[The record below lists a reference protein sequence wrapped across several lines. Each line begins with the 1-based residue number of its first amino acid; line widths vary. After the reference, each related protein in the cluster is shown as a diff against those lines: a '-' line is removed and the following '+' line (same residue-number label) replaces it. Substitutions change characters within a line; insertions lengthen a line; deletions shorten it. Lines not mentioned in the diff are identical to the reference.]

1 MTVSVA
7 STPGVAPPS
16 SWPAILQQATIEVFS
31 MMTGL
36 EIAAITEPAAQIAV
50 EGAGMTVT
58 GTVGIAGAISA
69 IFSMRC
75 SADCAAAIAS
85 GMLGISIA
93 EAAAQQCD
101 AIGEMCNIIAGQ
113 FKAKIGL
120 EGKCMLSVPTVI
132 KGGNYQLHAASAT
145 RHLELRLLCAG
156 EPVRVALETRS

>member
-1 MTVSVA
+1 MTVPVA
-7 STPGVAPPS
+7 SPPNVVPPG
-16 SWPAILQQATIEVFS
+16 SWPAILQQATVEVFS

-36 EIAAITEPAAQIAV
+36 EIAGIMEPAAQIAPEV
-50 EGAGMTVT
+50 GVTTVT

-69 IFSMRC
+69 IFSLRC

-85 GMLGISIA
+85 GMLGISVA

-120 EGKCMLSVPTVI
+120 EDKCMLSVPTVI
-132 KGGNYQLHAASAT
+132 KGGNDQLHAASAT

-156 EPVRVALETRS
+156 EPVRFALETRG